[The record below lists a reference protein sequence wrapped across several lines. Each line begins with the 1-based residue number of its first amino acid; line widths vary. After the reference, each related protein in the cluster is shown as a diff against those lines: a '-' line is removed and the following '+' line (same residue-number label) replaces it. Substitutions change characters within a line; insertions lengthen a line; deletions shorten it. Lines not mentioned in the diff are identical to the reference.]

1 MAWVFLVLAGFAEV
15 GGVISLKLSEG
26 FRKRKPT
33 VASVLFGGASFYLL
47 ALSLQTL
54 PIGTAYAVW
63 TGIGSVGSVAVG
75 MIFFRESKHWIRI
88 LFISFVLIGIVG
100 LRFVSE
106 GH

>member
-1 MAWVFLVLAGFAEV
+1 MAWLFLVLAGFAEV

-26 FRKRKPT
+26 FKKWKPT
-33 VASVLFGGASFYLL
+33 IASVLFGCASFYLL
-47 ALSLQTL
+47 SLSLRSL

-63 TGIGSVGSVAVG
+63 TGIGSVGSVIVG

-88 LFISFVLIGIVG
+88 LFISFVVIGIAG